1 MIKKK
6 FAFLL
11 FILSATIASYTFMGG
26 DCSTNNDENINLPI
40 NTVAPPASF
49 IFKLEAEPGG
59 DSEAI
64 FNWTASPDE
73 NNSDFEG
80 YRIITVRLNEDD
92 EIVSVVQVQALG
104 KTSKS
109 HRISVER
116 GIRYKTFLLA
126 ELNDG
131 AGSDSLE
138 TNVYGGIFYSNDGQV
153 DSYMENSSSESGFG
167 WNVTTGS
174 GTQYPYTDGNAG
186 KIDLHI
192 RELGDEPYF
201 FSPNGLNENYKLTRI
216 KNIGSG
222 QSAFDETDLPEADET
237 FLIVNLGDVYL
248 VKTQE
253 EYYAKIWIKNITP
266 PDDNQSY
273 YTVQFEYKLQPIRG
287 LRVL

>member
-6 FAFLL
+6 VTPFLFSFL
-11 FILSATIASYTFMGG
+11 FVASYTFIGG
-26 DCSTNNDENINLPI
+26 DCSTNDNNISAPI
-40 NTVAPPASF
+40 NTVAAPASF
-49 IFKLEAEPGG
+49 SFKLVAEPGG

-73 NNSDFEG
+73 NNTDFEG
-80 YRIITVRLNEDD
+80 YRIITVRLNEDN
-92 EIVSVVQVQALG
+92 EVISVIQVQALS
-104 KTSKS
+104 KTSRS
-109 HRISVER
+109 HSISIDR
-116 GIRYKTFLLA
+116 GTRYKTFLLA

-138 TNVYGGIFYSNDGQV
+138 TNVYGGIFYNNGSQI
-153 DSYMENSSSESGFG
+153 DSYKENSSSESGFG
-167 WNVTTGS
+167 WNVTTGT
-174 GTQYPYTDGNAG
+174 GTQYPYTEGNAD
-186 KIDLHI
+186 KIDIHI

-201 FSPNGLNENYKLTRI
+201 FSPNGLDENYKLTRI

-222 QSAFDETDLPEADET
+222 QEAFDETDLPEADET
-237 FLIVNLGDVYL
+237 FLIVNLGDIYL

-253 EYYAKIWIKNITP
+253 EYYAKIWIKSITP

>member
-1 MIKKK
+1 MIKKN
-6 FAFLL
+6 FTLLL
-11 FILSATIASYTFMGG
+11 FCLVTVFTSYTFMGG
-26 DCSTNNDENINLPI
+26 DCSTNNDENIDLPV

-49 IFKLEAEPGG
+49 TFKLEAEPGG

-80 YRIITVRLNEDD
+80 YRIITVRLNADD
-92 EIVSVVQVQALG
+92 EIVSVIQVQALG
-104 KTSKS
+104 KTFRS
-109 HRISVER
+109 HSISIDR

-138 TNVYGGIFYSNDGQV
+138 TNVYAGIFYNNDGQI
-153 DSYMENSSSESGFG
+153 DSYEENSSESGFG
-167 WNVTTGS
+167 WDVTTGS
-174 GTQYPYTDGNAG
+174 GTQYPYTEGNAD

-192 RELGDEPYF
+192 RELGNDPYF
-201 FSPNGLNENYKLTRI
+201 FSPDGLNENFKLTRM

-253 EYYAKIWIKNITP
+253 EYYAKIWIKSITS
-266 PDDNQSY
+266 PDDSQSY